1 MSNRIKRKTLDEAD
15 IVRESVVIREM
26 GFEYLLLVIGEY
38 QAKVGMD
45 YFRRYF
51 FVFREQF
58 FLLQMEV

>member
-38 QAKVGMD
+38 
-45 YFRRYF
+45 
-51 FVFREQF
+51 
-58 FLLQMEV
+58 

>member
-51 FVFREQF
+51 FVLREQF
-58 FLLQMEV
+58 FSL